1 MLVSLLL
8 YVLGISIF
16 IITAYS
22 LRRISTLRV
31 KRIAKLIYL
40 HLRPNFQK
48 KSTQVDFQFFLF
60 NYLYRFLTF
69 SVEFFLISFAVLKL
83 KDVFPLFNSWAELLR
98 ISNPYFTV
106 LVLLFVY
113 DFSLYWIHRAYHSS
127 YLWRFHVIHHYG
139 RQMNIFTSRREHP
152 FYFTSKGAAFVM
164 IVVSLLINPVQDIH
178 KIHGWSDY
186 LSVNQHIFIVN
197 LIVLFIVKIIP
208 AINHSNIYLNY
219 PGFLRYIF
227 VSPVHHTIHHARNIP
242 NKNFGGFLSL
252 WDYLFG
258 TFVNVPNKSFFK
270 SVNKSL
276 GVSNVGD
283 QDISNIIDALVHP
296 FKR

>member
-1 MLVSLLL
+1 
-8 YVLGISIF
+8 
-16 IITAYS
+16 
-22 LRRISTLRV
+22 
-31 KRIAKLIYL
+31 
-40 HLRPNFQK
+40 
-48 KSTQVDFQFFLF
+48 
-60 NYLYRFLTF
+60 
-69 SVEFFLISFAVLKL
+69 
-83 KDVFPLFNSWAELLR
+83 
-98 ISNPYFTV
+98 
-106 LVLLFVY
+106 
-113 DFSLYWIHRAYHSS
+113 
-127 YLWRFHVIHHYG
+127 
-139 RQMNIFTSRREHP
+139 MNIFTSRREHP
-152 FYFTSKGAAFVM
+152 FDFTSKGAAFVM

-178 KIHGWSDY
+178 RIHGWSDY
-186 LSVNQHIFIVN
+186 LSVNQHILIVN
-197 LIVLFIVKIIP
+197 LIVLFVVKIIP

-227 VSPVHHTIHHARNIP
+227 VSPVHHTIHHVRNIH

-276 GVSNVGD
+276 GDSNVGD